1 MTQQLKTYG
10 LIGLALAGAY
20 LLYRNKARLMG
31 YWPGGGGA
39 PNGDEIPGGEPGFSI
54 RNPLMASIEM
64 GFPSGY
70 YNQPGSGVPLE
81 PSPSTFSV
89 KNTISLDPAEFG
101 SYAYVN

>member
-20 LLYRNKARLMG
+20 LLYRNKSQLMR

-39 PNGDEIPGGEPGFSI
+39 PSGDEIPGEDNFSI

-64 GFPSGY
+64 GFPRGY
-70 YNQPGSGVPLE
+70 YNQPGSGLPLE
-81 PSPSTFSV
+81 PAPSTFSV
-89 KNTISLDPAEFG
+89 KNSVTLDPIELG
-101 SYAYVN
+101 NYAYVN

>member
-10 LIGLALAGAY
+10 LIGLGLAGAY
-20 LLYRNKARLMG
+20 LLYRNKSQLMR
-31 YWPGGGGA
+31 YWPGGRGA
-39 PNGDEIPGGEPGFSI
+39 PNEDEIPRGDGFSI

-64 GFPSGY
+64 GFPSGF
-70 YNQPGSGVPLE
+70 YNQPGSSLPLE

-89 KNTISLDPAEFG
+89 KNSIPLDPAEFG